1 MPEEYKDTRGK
12 AVGIAAG
19 IRELIMSG
27 EWEPGLKLPTTE
39 DLIEEHET
47 SNVTIQRALN
57 ILKAEGFLEGRKG
70 QGVFVR
76 ARAAIKITPAS
87 FMAPSEA
94 GEPYRW
100 TTEATKRSQ
109 RGSNQILQV
118 ASAVPP
124 RRVRRALGLSDT
136 GTAIVR
142 SRLGLLDE
150 EPAELVHSYYP
161 TELAEGTRL
170 ADRRKIPGGSPTL
183 LAEMGHPPV
192 EQEDEISA
200 RPATTDEQ
208 RHLRLPG
215 DVPVLEIFRVVYS
228 HDRRPIEVTVL
239 TKPSHLFKMGYHL
252 PVH

>member
-1 MPEEYKDTRGK
+1 MVERYKDTRGK

-19 IRELIMSG
+19 MRELIMSG
-27 EWEPGLKLPTTE
+27 EWEPGLQLPTTD
-39 DLIEEHET
+39 DLIAQHET
-47 SNVTIQRALN
+47 SNVTVQRALN

-76 ARAAIKITPAS
+76 NRATLKIAPAS

-100 TTEATKRSQ
+100 STEATKRSQ
-109 RGSNQILQV
+109 RGGNQILQV
-118 ASAVPP
+118 APVVPP
-124 RRVRRALGLSDT
+124 RRVRSVLGLSDD
-136 GTAIVR
+136 GTAILR
-142 SRLGLLDE
+142 SRLGLLDD

-161 TELAEGTRL
+161 QELAQGTRL

-183 LAEMGHPPV
+183 LAEMGYPPI

-200 RPATTDEQ
+200 RPATTQEQ
-208 RHLRLPG
+208 QHLRLPG

-228 HDRRPIEVTVL
+228 NDRRPIEVTVL
-239 TKPSHLFKMGYHL
+239 TKPSHLYKMGYHL